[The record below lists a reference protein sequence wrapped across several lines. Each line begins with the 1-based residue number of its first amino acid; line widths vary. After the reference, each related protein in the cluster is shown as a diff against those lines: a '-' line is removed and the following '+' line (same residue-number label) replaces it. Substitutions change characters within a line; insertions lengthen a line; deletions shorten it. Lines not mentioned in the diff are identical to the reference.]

1 VIDGEPRETTMKSRE
16 TKFASGF
23 CASLLCTWLLCV
35 CLTGNA
41 QAQQSSP
48 YPVVQGKYYKFE
60 KIAGGVYYATPEWG
74 GTAFPFGSNPFFGAN
89 LVVVVNENDVLIVD
103 SATSPAAARAFVAD
117 IKLLTDKP
125 VRYVVNTHWH
135 YDHTDGNSIFGP
147 EVQIIA
153 HDYVRQAIEK
163 FDILHNEPF
172 RSSTR
177 NAGPAMIDRF
187 KKQIGAQKDPR
198 QKAALEKKLADTEAA
213 MKAFV
218 VDIKEIKP
226 TPPNVTYSNK
236 LVLHRGGREID
247 LLFLGR
253 GHTGGDTV
261 IFLPKERIVCT
272 GDLMESRIAFMG
284 SAFFDEWLTTLDAL
298 KRLDFAIDL
307 PGHGAPFKDKRLITA
322 FQSYLSDV
330 LAQVAKLRAQGISA
344 DEAAKRV
351 DLTSHAK
358 DFPDIEGVGAEVRGI
373 RRVYAWMDE
382 HGRK

>member
-1 VIDGEPRETTMKSRE
+1 MKK
-16 TKFASGF
+16 TIFALGF
-23 CASLLCTWLLCV
+23 CACLVGLLCV
-35 CLTGNA
+35 CLAGKA

-48 YPVVQGKYYKFE
+48 YPVVQGKNYKFE
-60 KIAGGVYYATPEWG
+60 KISGGVYYAIAQAN
-74 GTAFPFGSNPFFGAN
+74 GTEFPFGSNPFFGAN
-89 LVVVVNENDVLIVD
+89 LVVIVNDNDVLIVD
-103 SATSPAAARAFVAD
+103 TGTSPAAARAFVAD

-153 HDYVRQAIEK
+153 HDYVRQAIEE

-187 KKQIGAQKDPR
+187 KKQIAAQSDPR
-198 QKAALEKKLADTEAA
+198 LKAALEKKLADTQAA
-213 MKAFV
+213 QKDFV
-218 VDIKEIKP
+218 RDIQEIKP
-226 TPPNVTYSNK
+226 TPPNLTYTDK
-236 LVLHRGGREID
+236 LILHRGGREID

-261 IFLPKERIVCT
+261 VFLPREHIVCT

-284 SAFFDEWLTTLDAL
+284 SAYFDEWLKTLDAL
-298 KRLDFAIDL
+298 KRLDFTVDL
-307 PGHGAPFKDKRLITA
+307 PGHGAPFTNKGLITA
-322 FQSYLSDV
+322 FQSYLSDL
-330 LAQVAKLRAQGISA
+330 LAQVAKLRAQGVSA
-344 DEAAKRV
+344 DDAARRV
-351 DLTSHAK
+351 DMTAHAK
-358 DFPDIEGVGAEVRGI
+358 DFPDIEGAGAEVRGV

-382 HGRK
+382 RGKK

>member
-1 VIDGEPRETTMKSRE
+1 MKQTSS
-16 TKFASGF
+16 ALGF
-23 CASLLCTWLLCV
+23 CACVLWLLCV
-35 CLTGNA
+35 CGNA
-41 QAQQSSP
+41 QAQQATR

-60 KIAGGVYYATPEWG
+60 KIADGVYYASPEFN

-89 LVVVVNENDVLIVD
+89 LVVVVNANDVLIVD

-177 NAGPAMIDRF
+177 NAGPALIDSF
-187 KKQIGAQKDPR
+187 KKQIAAQKDPR
-198 QKAALEKKLADTEAA
+198 LKAALEKKLADTEAA
-213 MKAFV
+213 MKDFV
-218 VDIKEIKP
+218 RDIKEIKP
-226 TPPNVTYSNK
+226 TPPNLTYTDK

-261 IFLPKERIVCT
+261 VFLPKERIVCT
-272 GDLMESRIAFMG
+272 GDLMESRIAYMG
-284 SAFFDEWLTTLDAL
+284 SAYFDEWLKTLDAL
-298 KRLDFAIDL
+298 KRLDFAVDL
-307 PGHGAPFKDKRLITA
+307 PGHGAPFTNKSLITA

-330 LAQVAKLRAQGISA
+330 VAQVTKLRAQGISA

-351 DLTSHAK
+351 DLTAHAK
-358 DFPDIEGVGAEVRGI
+358 DFPDIQGPGAEVRGI

-382 HGRK
+382 RNMK

>member
-1 VIDGEPRETTMKSRE
+1 MNSRKTT
-16 TKFASGF
+16 FAMAL
-23 CASLLCTWLLCV
+23 CASFLCAGLA
-35 CLTGNA
+35 GNA
-41 QAQQSSP
+41 QAQQAPP
-48 YPVVQGKYYKFE
+48 YPVVQGKNYKFQ
-60 KIAGGVYYATPEWG
+60 KIADGVYYASPEYN

-89 LVVVVNENDVLIVD
+89 LVVIVNVSDVLIVD
-103 SATSPAAARAFVAD
+103 TGTTPAAARAFVAD

-153 HDYVRQAIEK
+153 HEYVRQAIEK

-177 NAGPAMIDRF
+177 NAPQALIDRY
-187 KKQIGAQKDPR
+187 KKQLAEAMDPR
-198 QKAALEKKLADTEAA
+198 AKVALQKALANAEAA
-213 MKAFV
+213 TKDFV
-218 VDIKEIKP
+218 RDIKEIKP
-226 TPPNVTYSNK
+226 TPPNVTYTDK

-261 IFLPKERIVCT
+261 VFLPKERIVCT
-272 GDLMESRIAFMG
+272 GDLMESRIAYMG
-284 SAFFDEWLTTLDAL
+284 SAYFSEWLTTLDAL
-298 KRLDFAIDL
+298 KRLDFAVDL
-307 PGHGAPFKDKRLITA
+307 PGHGAPFANKKLITA

-330 LAQVAKLRAQGISA
+330 LAQVARLRAQGISA
-344 DEAAKRV
+344 DETAKRV
-351 DLTSHAK
+351 DLTSHAR

-382 HGRK
+382 RSTK